1 MLALLKKH
9 LVRISLGLL
18 VVVVFLGHVISSA
31 RKEPLYQLPLISTL
45 EAVIYDTRVRLTM
58 PRTVDSR
65 VVIVDIDEKS
75 LLERERGGEG
85 RWPWPRDR
93 LALLL
98 DKLFDK
104 YGIAIVGFDIVFAE
118 RDESSG
124 IRVLE
129 RLSEKELHDVPQFQT
144 VLSTIK
150 PQLEYDNIF
159 ARHMKGRNVVL
170 GYTFSND
177 DPALAP
183 KKGLLPGS
191 IFTAADFSGR
201 PIRTTSWNGYTANL
215 GELQKSA
222 ASAGHFNSRTDDDG
236 IIRRVPVLAEFE
248 GNYYEPLSLAM
259 VRVLLGGPPVK
270 PVFPEERFTSR
281 GYQGLE
287 WLQVGGK
294 QGSQLKIPLD
304 DEASAL
310 VPYRGKKGS
319 FKYYSAVDVLN
330 ERVDP
335 ADLKG
340 KIVLVGTTAPGL
352 LDLRATPVD
361 PVYPGVEVHA
371 NVISGLLDGNIKQ
384 RPPYVLG
391 AEFLL
396 LLISGLALALL
407 LPLLGPRDST
417 LATVAIVL
425 TVLITNIVVFHYGNL
440 VLPLASGLVM
450 VLLLFMLNMA
460 YGFFIEAR
468 GSRLIAGLFGQYVP
482 PELVEEMAKNPEQF
496 NMAPRAEELSV
507 LFSDVRGFTTIS
519 EALSPEDLSLYI
531 NEYLTTMSLV
541 IREKHRGTLDK
552 YIGDA
557 IMAFWGAPVA
567 DPEHAR
573 NAVLAALDMQAA
585 AKTLNEK
592 FKAKGWPTFKIGIGV
607 NSGVMRVGDMG
618 SQIRKA
624 YTVMGDAV
632 NLGSRLE
639 GITKQYGAD
648 IIIGEGTKDRISGF
662 VCREI
667 DRVQVKGKDEP
678 VAIFQP
684 LGLEGQVEKPKLDE
698 MKLWNQALKQYRSQ
712 DWDMAEL
719 QLISLKKATP
729 EGALYE
735 AFLERVAT
743 LRSHPPDKGWD
754 GVWKFETK

>member
-1 MLALLKKH
+1 MLTGLKKH
-9 LVRISLGLL
+9 LIRIVMGA
-18 VVVVFLGHVISSA
+18 VVVAVFLGHVAFSV
-31 RKEPLYQLPLISTL
+31 RKDPIYRLPLVDNL
-45 EAVIYDTRVRLTM
+45 ESIIYDTRVRLTM
-58 PRTVDSR
+58 PRTVDPR
-65 VVIVDIDEKS
+65 IVIVDIDEKS
-75 LLERERGGEG
+75 LEEREKGGEG

-98 DKLFDK
+98 DRLFDK
-104 YGIAIVGFDIVFAE
+104 YEVAIVGFDVVFAE

-129 RLSEKELHDVPQFQT
+129 RLGQKELRDVPQFQSA
-144 VLSTIK
+144 LDTIK
-150 PQLEYDNIF
+150 PQLEYDSVF
-159 ARHMKGRNVVL
+159 ANKMKGRNVVL
-170 GYTFSND
+170 GYTFTSE
-177 DPALAP
+177 DPATAS
-183 KKGLLPGS
+183 KKGILPQPLFGND
-191 IFTAADFSGR
+191 ILGTR
-201 PIRTTSWNGYTANL
+201 KIRSTSWSGYTANL
-215 GELQKSA
+215 EELQKDA
-222 ASAGHFNSRTDDDG
+222 TSAGHFNSLTDEDG
-236 IIRRVPVLAEFE
+236 IIRRVPILAEYNGSF
-248 GNYYEPLSLAM
+248 YEPLSLAM
-259 VRVLLGGPPVK
+259 MRVLLGMPPAK
-270 PVFPEERFTSR
+270 PIVPEASPLSAR
-281 GYQGLE
+281 YDGLE
-287 WLQVGGK
+287 WLQVGAK
-294 QGSQLKIPLD
+294 LKIPLD
-304 DEASAL
+304 DTAGAL
-310 VPYRGKKGS
+310 VPYRGRKNS
-319 FKYYSAVDVLN
+319 YKYFSAVDVLN

-371 NVISGLLDGNIKQ
+371 NMLSGMLDGTIKQ

-396 LLISGLALALL
+396 LLVPGLALALL
-407 LPLLGPRDST
+407 LPLLGPLVST
-417 LATVAIVL
+417 LTTVGVL
-425 TVLITNIVVFHYGNL
+425 LAVVASNLVVFHWGNL
-440 VLPLASGLVM
+440 VLPLASGVLM

-468 GSRLIAGLFGQYVP
+468 GMRQITGLFGQYVP
-482 PELVEEMAKNPEQF
+482 PELVDEMAKNPEQF

-519 EALSPEDLSLYI
+519 ETLSPEDLSLYI

-567 DPEHAR
+567 DTEHAR
-573 NAVLAALDMQAA
+573 HAVLAALDMQAA
-585 AKTLNEK
+585 AKALNEK
-592 FKAKGWPTFKIGIGV
+592 FKVKGWPTFKIGIGV

-648 IIIGEGTKDRISGF
+648 IIIGENTRERLSGF

-667 DRVQVKGKDEP
+667 DRVRVKGKDEP
-678 VAIFQP
+678 VAIYQP
-684 LGLEGQVEKPKLDE
+684 LGLEGQVEKAKLDE
-698 MKLWNQALKQYRSQ
+698 MKLWNLALKLYRAQ
-712 DWDMAEL
+712 DWDMAEI
-719 QLISLKKATP
+719 QLINLRKTSP

-735 AFLERVAT
+735 EFIERIAT
-743 LRSHPPDKGWD
+743 LRTHPPGAGWD

>member
-1 MLALLKKH
+1 MAETLKKH
-9 LVRISLGLL
+9 LARIVIGLL
-18 VVVVFLGHVISSA
+18 VVAIFLGHVIGA
-31 RKEPLYQLPLISTL
+31 IRKEPFYQLPLITNL
-45 EAVIYDTRVRLTM
+45 ENIIYDTRVRLTM
-58 PRTVDSR
+58 PRTQDTR
-65 VVIVDIDEKS
+65 IVIVDIDEKS
-75 LLERERGGEG
+75 LLEREKGGEG

-104 YGIAIVGFDIVFAE
+104 YNIAIVGFDIVFAE

-129 RLSEKELHDVPQFQT
+129 RLSEKELREVPQFQS
-144 VLSTIK
+144 VLAGIK
-150 PQLEYDNIF
+150 PQLEYDDIF
-159 ARHMKGRNVVL
+159 ARKMKGRNVVL
-170 GYTFSND
+170 GYTFSSD
-177 DPALAP
+177 DPKLAP
-183 KKGLLPGS
+183 KKGLLPGA
-191 IFTAADFSGR
+191 IFTGADFAGR
-201 PIRTTSWNGYTANL
+201 PVPTTSWNGYTANL
-215 GELQKSA
+215 AELQKMA

-236 IIRRVPVLAEFE
+236 IIRRVPVLAEYE
-248 GNYYEPLSLAM
+248 GKYFEPLSLAM

-270 PVFPEERFTSR
+270 PVFPEDRFTSR
-281 GYQGLE
+281 AYQGLE
-287 WLQVGGK
+287 WLEIGGK
-294 QGSQLKIPLD
+294 LRIPLD

-330 ERVDP
+330 ERIDP

-371 NVISGLLDGNIKQ
+371 NVIAGLLDGSIKQ
-384 RPPYVLG
+384 RPPYVFG
-391 AEFLL
+391 AEVTLL
-396 LLISGLALALL
+396 FVTGIALALL
-407 LPLLGPRDST
+407 LPLLGPLVST
-417 LATVAIVL
+417 LTTAGVLLAVVA
-425 TVLITNIVVFHYGNL
+425 TNIVVFHYGNL
-440 VLPLASGLVM
+440 VLPLASGLLM
-450 VLLLFMLNMA
+450 TLLLFMLNMA

-482 PELVEEMAKNPEQF
+482 PELVEEMARNPAQF

-519 EALSPEDLSLYI
+519 ESLSPEDLSLYI

-567 DPEHAR
+567 DPEHAKH
-573 NAVLAALDMQAA
+573 AVQAALDMQAA
-585 AKTLNEK
+585 AKELNEK
-592 FKAKGWPTFKIGIGV
+592 FKAKGWPPFKIGIGV
-607 NSGVMRVGDMG
+607 NSGMMRVGDMG

-624 YTVMGDAV
+624 YTVMGDPV

-648 IIIGEGTKDRISGF
+648 IIIGEGTKERISGI

-667 DRVQVKGKDEP
+667 DKVRVKGKDEA

-684 LGLEGQVEKPKLDE
+684 LGMEGQVEKAKLDE
-698 MKLWNQALKQYRSQ
+698 MKLWNQVLKLYRSQ

-719 QLISLKKATP
+719 QLINLKKATAD
-729 EGALYE
+729 GTLYQE
-735 AFLERVAT
+735 FLERVAKY
-743 LRSHPPDKGWD
+743 RSSPPEKNWD
-754 GVWKFETK
+754 GAYKFETK